1 MEGMRLSIRLLKR
14 RAPVHYDARALNKW
28 LYILLCVFVP
38 LVWGLAVA
46 AISRRID
53 EWAKKRRN
61 AGAGNVMHPD
71 DPTRIDYH
79 I

>member
-1 MEGMRLSIRLLKR
+1 VAGRVLSIRLLKR
-14 RAPVHYDARALNKW
+14 RPAILYHEPGMNKW